1 MPLERTL
8 PVLFIY
14 DEIVSLFRLVLVDKR
29 ILGGG
34 VAMLVVGMVLLLS
47 INSSVPVGRSD
58 MTEEEILDLAVKEQ
72 ENKDMNTLASIL
84 TGLGFLLVL
93 ISFGTR
99 RKSKES
105 PKKEEKKPEVWPLLW
120 GKSFCLIFK
129 EH

>member
-1 MPLERTL
+1 MFLDVNNATRNPL

-14 DEIVSLFRLVLVDKR
+14 NEIVSLFRLVLVDKR
-29 ILGGG
+29 ILSGGI
-34 VAMLVVGMVLLLS
+34 AMLVVGMVLLFS
-47 INSSVPVGRSD
+47 INSAVPIGKSG

-105 PKKEEKKPEVWPLLW
+105 SKKETKKPEV
-120 GKSFCLIFK
+120 
-129 EH
+129 